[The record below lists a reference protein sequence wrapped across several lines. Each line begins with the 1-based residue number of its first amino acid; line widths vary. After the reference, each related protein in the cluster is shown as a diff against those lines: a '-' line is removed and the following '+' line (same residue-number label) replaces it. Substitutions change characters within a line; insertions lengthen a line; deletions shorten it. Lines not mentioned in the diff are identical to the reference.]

1 MASTQV
7 EPYIVDSTAT
17 FTMGNVIT
25 TGITST
31 TVTSNSLTTGNVV
44 VTSTLSANGT
54 TGTSGQ
60 VLTSTGS
67 GNVVWANQQVQSGKA
82 LYMNLI
88 FGG

>member
-1 MASTQV
+1 MSSTQV

-17 FTMGNVIT
+17 FTMGNVIA

-31 TVTSNSLTTGNVV
+31 TLTSNTVSTGNVV
-44 VTSTLSANGT
+44 VTNTISANGT
-54 TGTSGQ
+54 TGTNGQ
-60 VLTSTGS
+60 VLTSTGT
-67 GNVVWANQQVQSGKA
+67 GTVVWANQQVQSGKA

>member
-17 FTMGNVIT
+17 FTMGNVVT
-25 TGITST
+25 NGITST
-31 TVTSNSLTTGNVV
+31 SVTSNTVTSGNIVI
-44 VTSTLSANGT
+44 SNTLSANGT
-54 TGTSGQ
+54 TGTTGQ
-60 VLTSTGS
+60 VLTSTGT

>member
-17 FTMGNVIT
+17 FTMGNVVT

-31 TVTSNSLTTGNVV
+31 TVTSNTLTTGNVV